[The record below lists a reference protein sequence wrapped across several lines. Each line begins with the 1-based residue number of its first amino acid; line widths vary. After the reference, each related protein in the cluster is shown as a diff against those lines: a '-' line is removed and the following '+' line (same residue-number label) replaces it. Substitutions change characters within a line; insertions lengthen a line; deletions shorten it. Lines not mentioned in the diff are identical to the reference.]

1 MLRPSASEVGVLAAR
16 RSHPRKPP
24 HSRPRPGL
32 SGFQMIRRVHSIAK
46 YNLRLL
52 AFAAALGLVAPAAQ
66 AAQVSATMSVS
77 ATVVGA
83 CVISTA
89 PLTFPTYNGAAE
101 VTASATLSV
110 TCSNG
115 QTYRVFSPTTPRRMV
130 GPGGAVLEYGLF
142 TNVSRTT
149 QLPFDATGAQ
159 RTGTG
164 FTQNIDIFGSIA
176 SGQTVAAG
184 SYSQVVTIVVDF

>member
-1 MLRPSASEVGVLAAR
+1 M
-16 RSHPRKPP
+16 
-24 HSRPRPGL
+24 
-32 SGFQMIRRVHSIAK
+32 AK

-52 AFAAALGLVAPAAQ
+52 AFAAALGLVAPAVQ

-89 PLTFPTYNGAAE
+89 PLTFPTYNGSAE